1 MKSRIFLPAISFAA
15 WAAATSAYAQP
26 SGERDADPSDD
37 QTDVDLGGPEAK
49 QMLPVHLQNLIE
61 AVINLSPDLAK
72 SRADRS
78 IARDTAEFERRNQ
91 QWVVSAQASYAQNG
105 IADHVEAPPYSVV
118 EQDTID
124 ATLGFGRNLPTG
136 GSISFEVGAQ
146 HQHTEYNIL
155 DTLANMTGTANAT
168 TTGTGS
174 GSGNMP
180 TEEDAFAITSHAQLT
195 FKQPLMRGLGNVSV
209 ANERKA
215 DLAATEATVK
225 AQLAAE
231 DTLKDVITQYWELA
245 YSTYEVDIR
254 LQSLDLANKQAIV
267 THDQMRAGT
276 VPPSAINSVQY
287 EIYSREEAVQKA
299 QIDVESKSLELLR
312 KSGLDLK
319 RRDTVL
325 HPAESMEIGDD
336 EFDID
341 EVLARAKT
349 ANRKLA
355 TLKLE
360 RKSADVDV
368 QVADDLTKPQVD
380 FSLSGGLI
388 GIGDTAGDSIAGIGN
403 HDGYQVQAGLS
414 MSFDV
419 GGAAKKGKD
428 AAEAKRRRI
437 DIDEADAAR
446 QIETQTVLAVKQVAA
461 ARKRVDLSKK
471 AERVADEN
479 VRSEK
484 AQFVAGRTTDYIVMQ
499 RQGELI
505 NARLAIGRAQADYH
519 IAVAQLQYLSGVLL
533 DQYGIDVK
541 PHAHR

>member
-1 MKSRIFLPAISFAA
+1 MKSRIFLPAILL
-15 WAAATSAYAQP
+15 AAATSAYAQP

-37 QTDVDLGGPEAK
+37 QTEVDLGGPEAK

-61 AVINLSPDLAK
+61 AVVNLSPDLAK
-72 SRADRS
+72 ARADRT

-91 QWVVSAQASYAQNG
+91 QWVMSAQAGYAQNG
-105 IADHVEAPPYSVV
+105 IADHVQAPPYSVV
-118 EQDTID
+118 EQDTING
-124 ATLGFGRNLPTG
+124 TVGLGRNLPTG
-136 GSISFEVGAQ
+136 GSISFEGGIQ

-155 DTLANMTGTANAT
+155 DTLANMTSTSNA

-174 GSGNMP
+174 GSGGMP
-180 TEEDAFAITSHAQLT
+180 TDEDAYSITSHLQVT
-195 FKQPLMRGLGNVSV
+195 YKQPLLRGLGNVAV

-254 LQSLDLANKQAIV
+254 LQALDLAHKQEIV

-325 HPAESMEIGDD
+325 HPAEPLEIGDD

-341 EVLARAKT
+341 EVLARART

-355 TLKLE
+355 TLKIE

-380 FSLSGGLI
+380 LNISGGLI
-388 GIGDTAGDSIAGIGN
+388 GIGDTAGDSLAGIGN
-403 HDGYQVQAGLS
+403 RDGYQVQAGLS
-414 MSFDV
+414 MSWEI
-419 GGAAKKGKD
+419 GGAAKKGRD
-428 AAEAKRRRI
+428 AAEAKRRRL

-461 ARKRVDLSKK
+461 ARKRVDMSKK

-484 AQFVAGRTTDYIVMQ
+484 AQFVAGRTTNFNVMQ